1 MRLALFILFL
11 VAVVA
16 VSLAMQPENVDSR
29 NHAVALA
36 LPFTYQ
42 KLTGSALAMLG
53 GFFGTGLV
61 LGYLMALPGRV
72 GASSRARK
80 AEKQL
85 AQAQTAGTT
94 ARVEAAEA
102 KADARAATT
111 EADEMQRLADEV
123 ARRTQTTVGRDV
135 PPRV

>member
-16 VSLAMQPENVDSR
+16 VFLLTQPENVD
-29 NHAVALA
+29 NTVALA
-36 LPFTYQ
+36 LPFTSQ
-42 KLTGSALAMLG
+42 VWTGSVIAMLG

-85 AQAQTAGTT
+85 AQAETAGTT

-102 KADARAATT
+102 RADARAAST

-123 ARRTQTTVGRDV
+123 ARRTTSTVGRDV
-135 PPRV
+135 PPRP